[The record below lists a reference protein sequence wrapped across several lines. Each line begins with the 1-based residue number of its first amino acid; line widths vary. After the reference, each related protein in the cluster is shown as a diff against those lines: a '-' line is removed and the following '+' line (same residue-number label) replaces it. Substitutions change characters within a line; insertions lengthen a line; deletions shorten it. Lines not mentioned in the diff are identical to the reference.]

1 VSFVGHKITYLL
13 NLHFLTFSELL
24 EEADC
29 QLFSRTVCTNHC
41 LHHLLQPDK
50 SELSMSLR
58 PRGHSFDLPRYR
70 YDLTRKSFVFRNLVL
85 TGINCTA
92 C

>member
-1 VSFVGHKITYLL
+1 MVFTDT
-13 NLHFLTFSELL
+13 LHTFSELL

-29 QLFSRTVCTNHC
+29 HCFPVLFVQTTAYTICFN
-41 LHHLLQPDK
+41 QK

-70 YDLTRKSFVFRNLVL
+70 YDLTRKSFVFRNLY
-85 TGINCTA
+85 GQR
-92 C
+92 